1 MFAPANTAQFSL
13 FIEGVE
19 HDFKVLSFKGKE
31 GMNQP
36 YSFNVELVSERPDL
50 RLDSFLHQ
58 SAFLQIDQGGAGI
71 HGRIYS
77 IGLGACGYSL
87 THYQLELVPS
97 LAYLEH
103 SYNQRI
109 FQHMTVPQIIAQVLK
124 EHGIL
129 HKTHVTFQFGPT
141 VYPEREYC
149 VQFAESDLHFVH
161 RLCEEAG
168 IHFHFRHTADSH
180 LLVFGDDQT
189 VFQRLAPERYAQGAG
204 MVADMPVIKHFS
216 VRLAARTSQVSRR
229 DYDFEQPRLTL
240 ESATTSSFTP
250 VLEDYAFPGH
260 YTHTDRGKHLTRRA
274 LERHRSDYQL
284 AQGRSDQPALCSGH
298 FLELT
303 GHPRAECNT
312 LWLLTSIQHEGR
324 QPQVLEQYA
333 AERPEVAKGELAQG
347 YRNTFEATPWETPYR
362 PALIHLKPRMSGSQ
376 TAKVVGPAGEEIHC
390 DRFGRVK
397 VSFPWDRRE
406 QENDKS
412 SCWLRVSTNWAGLH
426 YGSVTIPRV
435 GMEVEVSFLQGDP
448 DQPIVTGCLHHAE
461 KPVPY
466 PLPEYKTRT
475 VFRSQSTQGSDGYN
489 ELHVEDRQGAERIYL
504 RAERDL
510 EQYVQNDYQLDVI
523 NESRTTVNKD
533 RIAQL
538 ASNDYL
544 NVAQALVYQVG
555 DSVHI
560 KSGANIIF
568 EAASSLTLKVGGEH
582 IHINGD
588 GIFSSSDIEQDD
600 VSIPSPL
607 AAVQLKMIQFAR
619 KLGATRCPICEA
631 CREGVCEIGGRE

>member
-1 MFAPANTAQFSL
+1 MFAPANTAEFSL
-13 FIEGVE
+13 FIEGTE

-36 YSFNVELVSERPDL
+36 FSINVELVSERPNL
-50 RLDSFLHQ
+50 KLDSFLHQ
-58 SAFLQIDQGGAGI
+58 AAFLQIAPGGVGI
-71 HGRIYS
+71 HGRVYS
-77 IGLGACGYSL
+77 IGLGTCGFSL
-87 THYQLELVPS
+87 MHYHLELVPS
-97 LAYLEH
+97 LSYLEH

-109 FQHMTVPQIIAQVLK
+109 FQHMTVPQILAQVLK

-129 HKTHVTFQFGPT
+129 HKTHVIFQFGPT

-168 IHFHFRHTADSH
+168 IHFHFRHSANSH

-189 VFQRLAPERYAQGAG
+189 VFQRLAPDRYAQGAG
-204 MVADMPVIKHFS
+204 MVADRPVIKHFS

-240 ESATTSSFTP
+240 ESDTTSSFTP

-260 YTHTDRGKHLTRRA
+260 YTHTDRGKHITRRV

-312 LWLLTSIQHEGR
+312 LWLLTAIEHEGR

-333 AERPEVAKGELAQG
+333 AERPEVGKGELAQG

-362 PALIHLKPRMSGSQ
+362 PALTHLKPRMSGSQ
-376 TAKVVGPAGEEIHC
+376 TAKVVGPVGEEIHC

-397 VSFPWDRRE
+397 ICFPWDRRE
-406 QENDKS
+406 QNDQS
-412 SCWLRVSTNWAGLH
+412 SCWLRVASNWAGLH

-448 DQPIVTGCLHHAE
+448 DQPFVTACLHHAE
-461 KPVPY
+461 TPVPY
-466 PLPEYKTRT
+466 PLPEHKTRT
-475 VFRSQSTQGSDGYN
+475 VFRSQSTQGSGGYN
-489 ELHVEDRQGAERIYL
+489 ELHVEDRQGAEKIYL

-510 EQYVQNDYQLDVI
+510 EQYVQHDYQLDVA

-538 ASNDYL
+538 ESNDFL
-544 NVAQALVYQVG
+544 NVAQTLVYQVG
-555 DSVHI
+555 NNVHI

-568 EAASSLTLKVGGEH
+568 EAASSLTLKAGGEH
-582 IHINGD
+582 IHITGG
-588 GIFSSSDIEQDD
+588 GIFSSRVIETGDA
-600 VSIPSPL
+600 PSLL
-607 AAVQLKMIQFAR
+607 AQVPRLQAPKKICVECWR
-619 KLGATRCPICEA
+619 KAMRERQPFLGGE
-631 CREGVCEIGGRE
+631 